1 MSHTT
6 LFSPKFLADAAQPF
20 AHELA
25 DLQHY
30 ALPII
35 HEWQESLRS
44 GALAATKEEQ
54 LQTDFLEAFFAKILG
69 YESSRGAAVWNLEKE
84 QKNVTDSQK
93 ADGALGFFTMK
104 EKVLVADVRAVIE
117 LKGVKSDLDKPQNRK
132 EDKRSPVEQAFA
144 YGSKTGGKCRWVIV
158 SNVVEIRFYH
168 VTDQSRYERFELK
181 TLHES
186 AQLQRFLFLL
196 HRARLLNS
204 TNPNEKSELDALH
217 EQRKEQER
225 TISNEFYGKYK
236 AARVRLF
243 EHLKEC
249 NPMHDELLLLQKA
262 QKLLDRLLFV
272 FFCEDLNLLPRQTAS
287 KVIQNAKQSFSAE
300 EGEIWRQL
308 KGLFTAIDKG
318 NLPNNISKFNG
329 GLFAADAEMD
339 ALSVADREIES
350 LLQFSEYDF
359 DSDLNVRILGHIFEQ
374 SVSDIEELKAN
385 ITGTSSD
392 TKTGKRKRDGIF
404 YTPEYITRFIVQN
417 TVGAYLEERKQEC
430 GFAALPELT
439 DDDFASITI
448 SKGMLKA
455 NKRIESHIAAWTA
468 YREHVRTVRVCDP
481 ACGSGAF
488 LIEVF
493 DFLYAEGQRVNAE
506 LSRLRGGQTEVFDL
520 EKHIL
525 TRNIFGVD
533 VNAEAVEITKLA
545 LWLKTANKGKELT
558 DLDGNIKCGNSLVD
572 DANVAGAAA
581 FDWNVQLPEV
591 FPHKQLQAYHVIW
604 VTHNSRV
611 SERMMNYEAVIK
623 YLRTNKGL
631 QPLVPPLEM
640 DEQMELDIARHLT
653 HIIAEDNIRVLALNV
668 CRDHIHCLLICEDS
682 ERDNIVRTLK
692 GKTTQLYKKQH
703 GITDEFHLWAQKY
716 HYNLIESDAEL
727 LSVLHYVENNR
738 IKHELPDNKGLQPLV
753 QRAMTPPDC
762 AFEPIFKGGFDVIV
776 GNPPYLGGREWKD
789 LDGEKLQ
796 YFVQKFET
804 VEYQFD
810 MYVPFWERSINLLRK
825 QGFIGFITP
834 NTWLNNQGCTKLRK
848 FIMRE
853 TAVKS
858 IVDYSRV
865 QVFEEATV
873 LPIIAI
879 LKKAAQAAN
888 VDVLL
893 PIEDGNT
900 VLSHSVPQEVWN
912 DDEYAIFNIALRTE
926 DLAVRRKIEAAS
938 VVLETIA
945 DVKFGV
951 KLYETGKGKPP
962 QSPDDAKNN
971 VFVAEQQVDASYRR
985 YLEGKDIDRYEIA
998 WRGLWL
1004 KYGENLAAPRN
1015 PDLFE
1020 GQRIALRRIVG
1031 ERLIA
1036 TFVDEDYIT
1045 NQLLQVVKP
1054 HNQADTKV
1062 ILAILNSSLIAY
1074 YFRKKYNRQDKT
1086 FPEIRIYE
1094 LASMPIIIPNDK
1106 TALETHAE
1114 TMLTTTRHLA
1124 DLRKRVLTLLLAKTG
1139 TQKASAKLQE
1149 WDALAWV
1156 ELEAEINKGLQ
1167 PLVKSGK
1174 AKKLSLNEQE
1184 ELLQYFEQKKAEAE
1198 RLKTTLA
1205 TTDRALDALVYGL
1218 YGLTTE
1224 EIAVVEGKEQ

>member
-1 MSHTT
+1 MFLRYGDFLLPVFKRFLFSPALSVSLLFLPLFRILCRSEFPHSPSCFFPFPMLNTP
-6 LFSPKFLADAAQPF
+6 LFSPKFLADAAKASSQ
-20 AHELA
+20 ELA
-25 DLQHY
+25 DLQEH
-30 ALPII
+30 ALPIVR
-35 HEWQESLRS
+35 EWQESLRS

-93 ADGALGFFTMK
+93 TDGALGFFSMK
-104 EKVLVADVRAVIE
+104 DGARQSDIRAVVE
-117 LKGVKSDLDKPQNRK
+117 LKGAKSDLDKPQNRK

-144 YGSKTGGKCRWVIV
+144 YGSKTDGKCRWVIV
-158 SNVVEIRFYH
+158 SNVVEIRLYH

-186 AQLQRFLFLL
+186 EQLRRFLFLL
-196 HRARLLNS
+196 HRARLLNA
-204 TNPNEKSELDALH
+204 TNPNEKSELEALH

-225 TISNEFYGKYK
+225 TISAEFYGKYK
-236 AARVRLF
+236 AARIQLV
-243 EHLKEC
+243 EHLKAH
-249 NPMHDELLLLQKA
+249 NPSHDELLLLQKA

-272 FFCEDLNLLPRQTAS
+272 FFCEDLNLLPRQTAH
-287 KVIQNAKQSFSAE
+287 KVIQNAKHSFSAA

-318 NLPNNISKFNG
+318 NPPNNISKFNG
-329 GLFAADAEMD
+329 GLFAPDAEMD
-339 ALSVADREIES
+339 ALTVSDGMIES
-350 LLQFSEYDF
+350 LLQFSDYDF

-374 SVSDIEELKAN
+374 SVSDIEELKAT
-385 ITGTSSD
+385 ITGTAHD

-404 YTPEYITRFIVQN
+404 YTPEYITRFIVQS

-430 GFAALPELT
+430 GFGALPELT
-439 DDDFASITI
+439 DDDFASISI
-448 SKGMLKA
+448 SKGVLKA
-455 NKRIESHIAAWTA
+455 NKRIEQHIAAWSA

-533 VNAEAVEITKLA
+533 VNAEAVEITKLS

-572 DANVAGAAA
+572 DAKVAGAAA
-581 FDWNVQLPEV
+581 FDWSVEFASV
-591 FPHKQLQAYHVIW
+591 
-604 VTHNSRV
+604 
-611 SERMMNYEAVIK
+611 M
-623 YLRTNKGL
+623 
-631 QPLVPPLEM
+631 
-640 DEQMELDIARHLT
+640 EQ
-653 HIIAEDNIRVLALNV
+653 
-668 CRDHIHCLLICEDS
+668 
-682 ERDNIVRTLK
+682 
-692 GKTTQLYKKQH
+692 
-703 GITDEFHLWAQKY
+703 
-716 HYNLIESDAEL
+716 
-727 LSVLHYVENNR
+727 
-738 IKHELPDNKGLQPLV
+738 
-753 QRAMTPPDC
+753 
-762 AFEPIFKGGFDVIV
+762 GGFDVIV

-789 LDGEKLQ
+789 LDGEKYQ
-796 YFVQKFET
+796 YFARKYET

-810 MYVPFWERSINLLRK
+810 MYVLFWEQSIKLLK
-825 QGFIGFITP
+825 NQGFIGFITP
-834 NTWLNNQGCTKLRK
+834 NTWLNNQGCTKLRT
-848 FIMRE
+848 FILRE
-853 TAVKS
+853 TAVRS

-879 LKKAAQAAN
+879 LKKAALPEN
-888 VDVLL
+888 VDILL
-893 PIEDGNT
+893 PSSEGNT
-900 VLSHSVPQEVWN
+900 VFSHNIPQSLWQE
-912 DDEYAIFNIALRTE
+912 DEYRIFNIALRSE
-926 DLAVRRKIEAAS
+926 DVTIRRKIEAAG
-938 VVLETIA
+938 VALETIA

-962 QSPDDAKNN
+962 QSADDAKNN

-985 YLEGKDIDRYEIA
+985 YLEGKDINRYETA
-998 WRGLWL
+998 WRCLWL

-1015 PDLFE
+1015 SELFE

-1045 NQLLQVVKP
+1045 NQLLQIVKP
-1054 HNQADTKV
+1054 YNQAQTKF
-1062 ILAILNSSLIAY
+1062 ILAVLNSSLIAY

-1094 LASMPIIIPNDK
+1094 LASMPIVQTDN
-1106 TALETHAE
+1106 TAQIEAHTE
-1114 TMLTTTRHLA
+1114 TMLTTTRSLS
-1124 DLRKRVLTLLLAKTG
+1124 DLRKRVLTLLCTETG
-1139 TQKASAKLQE
+1139 ITKPSTKLQA
-1149 WDALAWV
+1149 WDTLTWA
-1156 ELEAEINKGLQ
+1156 ELEAELK
-1167 PLVKSGK
+1167 K
-1174 AKKLSLNEQE
+1174 AKVQLSLDKKE
-1184 ELLQYFEQKKAEAE
+1184 ELLTYFEKKQKEAAALKAMLEA
-1198 RLKTTLA
+1198 
-1205 TTDRALDALVYGL
+1205 TDRAIDALVYGL
-1218 YGLTTE
+1218 YGLTGE
-1224 EIAVVEGKEQ
+1224 EIRVVEGSV